1 MIGVYRKFKKLSL
14 QLKITGG
21 DGMDNILSIWQKYKT
36 KEDLISVL
44 QDIQENYGYISKE
57 NIENLSKVSGI
68 KESKIYGVV
77 TFYSQ
82 FRTEPVGKY
91 LISIC
96 KGTAC
101 HVNGADLIESRL
113 VDVLGVKEGE
123 ITGDGLFSYENVAC
137 LGCCSLSPAVMIN
150 GRVFGNVTPESIEEI
165 VEEYRGISDEN

>member
-1 MIGVYRKFKKLSL
+1 
-14 QLKITGG
+14 
-21 DGMDNILSIWQKYKT
+21 MDNILSIWQKYKS

-44 QDIQENYGYISKE
+44 QDIQDNYGYISLE
-57 NIENLSKVSGI
+57 NIEKLSNVSGI

-91 LISIC
+91 LVSIC

-113 VDVLGVKEGE
+113 VEVLGVKENE
-123 ITGDGLFSYENVAC
+123 ITEDGLFSYENVAC
-137 LGCCSLSPAVMIN
+137 LGCCSLSPAIMVNEKI
-150 GRVFGNVTPESIEEI
+150 FGNVTPESIELI
-165 VEEYRGISDEN
+165 LNDYREGKYED